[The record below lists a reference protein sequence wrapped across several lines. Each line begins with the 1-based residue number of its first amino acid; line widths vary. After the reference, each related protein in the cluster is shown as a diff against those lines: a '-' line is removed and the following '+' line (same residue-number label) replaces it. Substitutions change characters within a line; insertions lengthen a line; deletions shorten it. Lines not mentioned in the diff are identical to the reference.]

1 MSQKKKDMQKS
12 IMVRYDSQFDRISKF
27 NHLNGKTQNL
37 FLGIIAEISRQRR
50 NGNLQGKYLLK
61 FLDVRRLA
69 GLTTAKGSA
78 SQEVLNQML
87 NAINI
92 KLCEFIHITQ
102 IRRRK
107 IYLNYQKINLP
118 LPANFVWVQDDTVN
132 NFKEVYLDITITPKA
147 EKLFFTL
154 DESRSMTQFQLNH
167 YVSISKKFAKA
178 IYRQL
183 LDPMHADGGEYR
195 TTVESFMTDIGTN
208 NIGYVKKILP
218 EILGQ
223 LRKTGDFAS
232 IYCHIYSDEKQN
244 SEIIR
249 FRYDLVSNTPKV
261 CDHILEKSP
270 LGTIPTL
277 SEVEAYFDAFK
288 MNMNIHN
295 DASAE
300 DFFDTCQSI
309 GWKLNY
315 SKIEDWKALARVW
328 IRDKT
333 HIINELN

>member
-1 MSQKKKDMQKS
+1 MLQKEKDMQKS
-12 IMVRYDSQFDRISKF
+12 IMVRYDSQFDRLSKF

-37 FLGIIAEISRQRR
+37 FFSIMTEISRQRR

-69 GLTTAKGSA
+69 GLTTARGSA

-87 NAINI
+87 NDINI

-118 LPANFVWVQDDTVN
+118 LPANFVWVQDDAVN

-147 EKLFFTL
+147 ETLFFTL
-154 DESRSMTQFQLNH
+154 DESRSMTQFPLNH

-183 LDPMHADGGEYR
+183 LDPAHADVGEYR
-195 TTVESFMTDIGTN
+195 TTVENFMTDIGTN

-218 EILGQ
+218 EILRQ

-232 IYCHIYSDEKQN
+232 IYCHSYFDEIQN
-244 SEIIR
+244 SDIIR
-249 FRYDLVSNTPKV
+249 FRYNLAKARACS
-261 CDHILEKSP
+261 ISIEESP
-270 LGTIPTL
+270 SGTIPTL
-277 SEVEAYFDAFK
+277 AEVALYFDAFK
-288 MNMNIHN
+288 KKMNIHN
-295 DASAE
+295 DVSAE
-300 DFFDTCQSI
+300 DFFDTYESV
-309 GWKLNY
+309 GWKLY
-315 SKIEDWKALARVW
+315 HTRIQDWKALARVW
-328 IRDKT
+328 IRANSPVITD
-333 HIINELN
+333 LN